1 MVWLERREFI
11 SLVGGAAAAWPLAV
25 RAQQAAVPV
34 VGFLRSTTAAG
45 SEALVGAFR
54 HGLNEAGFVEGQN
67 VAVEYRWGNDQDDRI
82 PGMAAELVRR
92 QAAVIV
98 ANGIAVPAVKAA
110 TGTIPIV
117 FTTGFDPVRTG
128 LVASLSRPG
137 GNATGVVFTMT
148 DLATKQLGLLLSL
161 IHI

>member
-1 MVWLERREFI
+1 ML
-11 SLVGGAAAAWPLAV
+11 LAAKV
-25 RAQQAAVPV
+25 KRARGQQPAMPV
-34 VGFLRSTTAAG
+34 VGFLRSTAAAG
-45 SEALVGAFR
+45 SEPLVRAFR
-54 HGLNEAGFVEGQN
+54 QGLNEVGFVEGQN

-117 FTTGFDPVRTG
+117 FVSIR
-128 LVASLSRPG
+128 
-137 GNATGVVFTMT
+137 
-148 DLATKQLGLLLSL
+148 
-161 IHI
+161 